1 MDIIRKLTAMNITT
15 NTGYSISDALTAATD
30 AAIEHKVNYDV
41 VYMERSKAYVHMPSV
56 PPANEYG
63 WTVWATVEAP

>member
-1 MDIIRKLTAMNITT
+1 MKITT

-41 VYMERSKAYVHMPSV
+41 VYMDKSKTYVHMPSV
-56 PPANEYG
+56 PSAKDYG
-63 WTVWATVEAP
+63 WTVYATVEAP